1 MPDPTRPFLVLYV
14 VWHPGYPQGANV
26 AESLREHFRR
36 ALYENIAGGTGI
48 SVIFRSAPAPG
59 SATPLLIDLDE
70 AETTAIVV
78 LADSALAEDPA
89 WVAYLREL
97 FDRTDAA
104 GLGSRVF
111 PVAVERAALAIGF
124 DEQALRWD
132 VWEGKE
138 PEHRQ
143 RLIRELACEF
153 CRMLRHYLE
162 HLKRPAEDEAAL
174 ELYLKKVQ
182 IFLSHSKHDDD
193 GERTARA
200 IRDKLHAS
208 HGLSSFFDVHDIPA
222 GLRFQRVLIQQVKMS
237 AVVAVHTD
245 SYSSREWCRR
255 EIIEAKRWNVP
266 LVVANC
272 ISDLDERGFPY
283 LGNVPIVRLDPRGP
297 DRIDVVI
304 GRLLDEVLKD
314 FLWRCRV
321 ELVRDAADRA
331 VVFVPRPPELI
342 SLVGVPTAT
351 EVPEPVIVYPDPP
364 LSAEEERLFEE
375 VAPRVRLRSMTEWL
389 AEEGR

>member
-1 MPDPTRPFLVLYV
+1 M
-14 VWHPGYPQGANV
+14 

-36 ALYENIAGGTGI
+36 ALYENVAGGTGI

-143 RLIRELACEF
+143 RLIRELAYEF